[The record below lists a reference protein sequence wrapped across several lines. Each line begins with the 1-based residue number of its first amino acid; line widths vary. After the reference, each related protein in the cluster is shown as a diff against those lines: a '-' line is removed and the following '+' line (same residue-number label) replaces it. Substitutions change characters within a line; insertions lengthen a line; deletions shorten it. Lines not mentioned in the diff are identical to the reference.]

1 MRGERRQTA
10 VRHKAHN
17 DDEGTKRAA
26 GQESGGTAGPGRRN
40 RMETMHVMCTKGV
53 GASGA
58 EGGQNGIVEED
69 GYLMVSV
76 CLSVV
81 SNWFEISLRDTATAD
96 GRRGG
101 RSNQRSGRKGRVN
114 AADVYGSL
122 PPQTFPSHSRQGV
135 E

>member
-1 MRGERRQTA
+1 MGHEGGRGGGGGLRGERRQTA

-58 EGGQNGIVEED
+58 EGGRAKRN
-69 GYLMVSV
+69 S
-76 CLSVV
+76 
-81 SNWFEISLRDTATAD
+81 
-96 GRRGG
+96 
-101 RSNQRSGRKGRVN
+101 
-114 AADVYGSL
+114 
-122 PPQTFPSHSRQGV
+122 
-135 E
+135 